1 MVDYG
6 LMNVLRLSNPLSTE
20 EGIRLDVFTFG
31 IMILDMLNLT
41 KGITELIINLH
52 NVLIVDINNLHARS

>member
-41 KGITELIINLH
+41 KGMTELIIKLQNM
-52 NVLIVDINNLHARS
+52 NR